1 MKKIRNYGERDD
13 LVFLKFDKIR
23 YYFGECIFTARKRS
37 LRRLCLYTCLLVNL
51 FTGGGVRMHGRG
63 HAWQGACMAGG
74 MHGRG
79 GGVHGPGG
87 WQGACVA
94 GEGACMAGGMHGWGM
109 CGGEGGIH
117 ATHAPP
123 DTTRYFCAVVC
134 TGWDLQL
141 LHKYLNS
148 SLKSRW

>member
-1 MKKIRNYGERDD
+1 MVNVMIWCFLNLIKSDIILVN
-13 LVFLKFDKIR
+13 VFLPPANEVCEGYVCTPVCWSICSQ
-23 YYFGECIFTARKRS
+23 GE
-37 LRRLCLYTCLLVNL
+37 
-51 FTGGGVRMHGRG
+51 
-63 HAWQGACMAGG
+63 HAWQGACMAGEGVCMAGG
-74 MHGRG
+74 M
-79 GGVHGPGG
+79 

-109 CGGEGGIH
+109 CGGEGGMH